1 MVEGEVH
8 RVWPMSA
15 CGATHTCGAGA
26 YTGVSA
32 VDWTQPQASQP
43 AVDAD
48 GAHAICSLS
57 VNARNGFGCGPRGT
71 VMQRHCC
78 GAVVVPLQSAVDEGA
93 NQVLDT
99 WTALAGKHMVC
110 SAAGGLSILASDPSM
125 QVGIHPHPAL
135 SSLLAMP
142 ILGQLGAAGWPWM
155 PTRHC

>member
-32 VDWTQPQASQP
+32 VDWTQPQAQP

-48 GAHAICSLS
+48 EAHAICSLS
-57 VNARNGFGCGPRGT
+57 VDARNGFGCGPRRA
-71 VMQRHCC
+71 VVQRCRC
-78 GAVVVPLQSAVDEGA
+78 VAVVVPLQSAVDEGA
-93 NQVLDT
+93 NRVLET
-99 WTALAGKHMVC
+99 RTALAGKHMVC

-142 ILGQLGAAGWPWM
+142 ILGQLGAAAWSWM